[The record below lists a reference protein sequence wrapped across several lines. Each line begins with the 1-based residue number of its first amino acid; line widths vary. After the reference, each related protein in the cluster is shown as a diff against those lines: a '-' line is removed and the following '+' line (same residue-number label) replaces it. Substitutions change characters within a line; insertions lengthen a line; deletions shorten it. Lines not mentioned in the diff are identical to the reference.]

1 MPSKRCCLEHLNP
14 MTHRTIPI
22 VPVSGRPAADKIQV
36 RSISGLFTRW
46 RWAMVWITQLVYYG
60 LPWLSWNGRQAVLFD
75 LEASRF
81 FLFGAVLYPQD
92 LIYLAGLLVISA
104 LLLFFATTVAGRV
117 WCGFAC
123 PQTVYTE
130 LFQWIEHRTEGDR
143 QARLRLDRSPWTAEK
158 IARRSGKHLAWG
170 LLALWTG
177 FTLVGYFTPIRELA
191 LAVPYQLG
199 PWEGF
204 WIGFYSLATYGNAGY
219 LRESV
224 CLHMC
229 PYGRFQGSLM
239 DQRTLNV
246 AYDHHRG
253 EPRRAGADRDSRD
266 KSAGHCID
274 CTLCVQVCPTG
285 IDIRQGLQA
294 ACIGCGLCID
304 ACNQVMDKIEAPRGL
319 IRMASLMELGG
330 GASAQGTSFKRFWRP
345 RVVVYGTLLLIAIC
359 AVATAFVTRP
369 EVRLNVLRDRN
380 IMARMVE
387 HGAVENVYTLQL
399 MNASDRVQSLNV
411 MIEPNSDVSL
421 LHRSTVVLQPAQATN
436 LTVTARMPNAMA
448 ATKAG
453 EILNIHFN
461 VTDIDHPSAKPVREP
476 STFIVSR

>member
-1 MPSKRCCLEHLNP
+1 
-14 MTHRTIPI
+14 MTSRTIPI
-22 VPVSGRPAADKIQV
+22 VPVSGRPTTDKIQV
-36 RSISGLFTRW
+36 RSISGVFTRW

-60 LPWLSWNGRQAVLFD
+60 LPWLTVHGRQAVLFD

-104 LLLFFATTVAGRV
+104 LLLFFATTLTGRV

-123 PQTVYTE
+123 PQTVYTG
-130 LFQWIEHRTEGDR
+130 LFQWIERRTEGDR
-143 QARLRLDRSPWTAEK
+143 QARLRLDRGPWNAQK
-158 IARRSGKHLAWG
+158 LLRRGGKHLAWA

-204 WIGFYSLATYGNAGY
+204 WIGFYGLATYGNAGF

-239 DQRTLNV
+239 DPRTLNV
-246 AYDHHRG
+246 AYDHRRG
-253 EPRRAGADRDSRD
+253 EPRRAGADSDTRA

-285 IDIRQGLQA
+285 IDIRDGLQA

-304 ACNQVMDKIEAPRGL
+304 ACNQVMDKIVAPRGL
-319 IRMASLMELGG
+319 IRMASLLELGG
-330 GASAQGTSFKRFWRP
+330 DTSKPGRSLNRFWRP
-345 RVVVYGTLLLIAIC
+345 RVVVYGSLLLLAM
-359 AVATAFVTRP
+359 AAMTSAFLTRA
-369 EVRLNVLRDRN
+369 EVRLNVVRDRSV
-380 IMARMVE
+380 MARLVDQ
-387 HGAVENVYTLQL
+387 GAVENVYTLQL
-399 MNASDRVQSLNV
+399 MNASDHAQSLKLAV
-411 MIEPNSDVSL
+411 EPATGLSL
-421 LHRSTVVLQPAQATN
+421 LGPSTVVLPPAQAHTF
-436 LTVTARMPNAMA
+436 TVTAHMPQAVA
-448 ATKAG
+448 ASKAG
-453 EILNIHFN
+453 EIIDIHFE
-461 VTDIDHPSAKPVREP
+461 VSDPAHPSVPPVREP
-476 STFIVSR
+476 STFIVPR

>member
-1 MPSKRCCLEHLNP
+1 
-14 MTHRTIPI
+14 MTSRTIPI
-22 VPVSGRPAADKIQV
+22 VPVNHRPAEDKIQV
-36 RSISGLFTRW
+36 RSITGVFTRW

-60 LPWLSWNGRQAVLFD
+60 LPWLTVHGRQAVLFD
-75 LEASRF
+75 LEAGRF
-81 FLFGAVLYPQD
+81 ILFSAVLYPQD

-123 PQTVYTE
+123 PQTVYTG
-130 LFQWIEHRTEGDR
+130 LFQWIERRTEGDR
-143 QARLRLDRSPWTAEK
+143 QARLRLDRGPWNAQK
-158 IARRSGKHLAWG
+158 LLRRGGKHLAWA

-177 FTLVGYFTPIRELA
+177 FTLVGYCTPIRELA
-191 LAVPYQLG
+191 LAVPGQLG

-204 WIGFYSLATYGNAGY
+204 WIGFYGLATYGNAGF

-239 DQRTLNV
+239 DPRTLNV
-246 AYDHHRG
+246 AYDHRRG
-253 EPRRAGADRDSRD
+253 EPRRAGADSDTRA

-285 IDIRQGLQA
+285 IDIRDGLQA

-319 IRMASLMELGG
+319 IRLASLMELGG

-345 RVVVYGTLLLIAIC
+345 RVVVYGTLLLIAMS

-380 IMARMVE
+380 IMARTVDQ
-387 HGAVENVYTLQL
+387 GAVENVYTLQL
-399 MNASDRVQSLNV
+399 MNTSDREQSLKLSV
-411 MIEPNSDVSL
+411 EPATGLML
-421 LHRSTVVLQPAQATN
+421 LGPSTVVLPPAQAHTI
-436 LTVTARMPNAMA
+436 TVTAHMPQAVA

-453 EILNIHFN
+453 EIIDIHFE
-461 VTDIDHPSAKPVREP
+461 VTDPGHPSLPPVREP
-476 STFIVSR
+476 STFIVPR

>member
-1 MPSKRCCLEHLNP
+1 
-14 MTHRTIPI
+14 MTSRTIPI
-22 VPVSGRPAADKIQV
+22 VPVNHRPAEDKIQV
-36 RSISGLFTRW
+36 RSITGVFTRW

-60 LPWLSWNGRQAVLFD
+60 LPWLTVHGRQAVLFD
-75 LEASRF
+75 LEAGRF
-81 FLFGAVLYPQD
+81 FLFSAVLYPQD

-123 PQTVYTE
+123 PQTVYTG
-130 LFQWIEHRTEGDR
+130 LFQWIERRTEGDR
-143 QARLRLDRSPWTAEK
+143 QARLRLDRGPWNAQK
-158 IARRSGKHLAWG
+158 LLRRGGKHLAWA

-191 LAVPYQLG
+191 LAVPGQLG

-204 WIGFYSLATYGNAGY
+204 WIGFYGLATYGNAGF

-229 PYGRFQGSLM
+229 PYGRIQGSLM
-239 DQRTLNV
+239 DPRTLNV
-246 AYDHHRG
+246 AYDHRRG
-253 EPRRAGADRDSRD
+253 EPRRAGVDSDTRA

-285 IDIRQGLQA
+285 IDIRDGLQA

-319 IRMASLMELGG
+319 IRMASLLELGG
-330 GASAQGTSFKRFWRP
+330 DSSKPGRSLNRFWRP
-345 RVVVYGTLLLIAIC
+345 RVVVYGSLLLIAM
-359 AVATAFVTRP
+359 AAMTSAFLTRA
-369 EVRLNVLRDRN
+369 EVRLNVVRDRSV
-380 IMARMVE
+380 MARTVDQ
-387 HGAVENVYTLQL
+387 GAVENVYTLQL
-399 MNASDRVQSLNV
+399 MNASDRARSLNV
-411 MIEPNSDVSL
+411 AIEPSSRVNL
-421 LHRSTVVLQPAQATN
+421 LGPSTVVLPPAQAHTI
-436 LTVTARMPNAMA
+436 TVTAHMPQAVA

-453 EILNIHFN
+453 EIIDIHFE
-461 VTDIDHPSAKPVREP
+461 VTDPGHPSLPPVREP
-476 STFIVSR
+476 STFIVPR

>member
-1 MPSKRCCLEHLNP
+1 
-14 MTHRTIPI
+14 MTTRIIPI
-22 VPVSGRPAADKIQV
+22 VPANSRPTDNKIQV
-36 RSISGLFTRW
+36 RSISGVFTRW

-60 LPWLSWNGRQAVLFD
+60 LPWLSWNHRQAVLFD
-75 LEASRF
+75 LQADRF
-81 FLFGAVLYPQD
+81 FLFSAVLYPQD

-104 LLLFFATTVAGRV
+104 LLLFFATTLAGRV

-204 WIGFYSLATYGNAGY
+204 WIGFYGLATYGNAGF
-219 LRESV
+219 LRENV
-224 CLHMC
+224 CLHIC

-246 AYDHHRG
+246 AYDHSRG
-253 EPRRAGADRDSRD
+253 EPRRASTDSEIRA

-285 IDIRQGLQA
+285 IDIRDGLQA

-319 IRMASLMELGG
+319 IRMASLLELGG
-330 GASAQGTSFKRFWRP
+330 GTSAHGVSSTRFRRP
-345 RVVVYGTLLLIAIC
+345 RVAVYGTLLLIAMT
-359 AVATAFVTRP
+359 AVTTAFLTRA
-369 EVRLNVLRDRN
+369 EVRLNVVRDRSV
-380 IMARMVE
+380 MARMVDQ
-387 HGAVENVYTLQL
+387 GAVENVYTLQL
-399 MNASDRVQSLNV
+399 MNASDRVQSLNIA
-411 MIEPNSDVSL
+411 IEPATELNL
-421 LHRSTVVLQPAQATN
+421 LGHVAVVLQPAQAHS
-436 LTVTARMPNAMA
+436 LTVTARMPHAVA
-448 ATKAG
+448 ASKTG
-453 EILNIHFN
+453 EIVDIHFE
-461 VTDIDHPSAKPVREP
+461 VTDPDHPSLKPVSEP
-476 STFIVSR
+476 STFIVPR

>member
-1 MPSKRCCLEHLNP
+1 
-14 MTHRTIPI
+14 MTSRTIPI
-22 VPVSGRPAADKIQV
+22 VPVNHRPAEDKIQV
-36 RSISGLFTRW
+36 RSISGVFTRW

-60 LPWLSWNGRQAVLFD
+60 LPWLTVHGRQAVLFD
-75 LEASRF
+75 LEAGRF
-81 FLFGAVLYPQD
+81 FLFSAVLYPQD

-123 PQTVYTE
+123 PQTVYTG
-130 LFQWIEHRTEGDR
+130 LFQWIERRTEGDR
-143 QARLRLDRSPWTAEK
+143 QARLRLDRGPWNAQK
-158 IARRSGKHLAWG
+158 LLRRGGKHLAWA

-191 LAVPYQLG
+191 LAVPGQLG

-204 WIGFYSLATYGNAGY
+204 WIGFYGLATYGNAGF

-239 DQRTLNV
+239 DPRTLNV
-246 AYDHHRG
+246 AYDHRRG
-253 EPRRAGADRDSRD
+253 EPRRAGADSDTRA

-285 IDIRQGLQA
+285 IDIRDGLQA

-319 IRMASLMELGG
+319 IRMASLLELGG
-330 GASAQGTSFKRFWRP
+330 DTSRPGRSLNRFWRP
-345 RVVVYGTLLLIAIC
+345 RVVVYGSLLLIAM
-359 AVATAFVTRP
+359 AAMTSAFLTRA
-369 EVRLNVLRDRN
+369 EVRLNVVRDRSV
-380 IMARMVE
+380 MARTVDQ
-387 HGAVENVYTLQL
+387 GAVENVYTLQL
-399 MNASDRVQSLNV
+399 MNASDREQSLKLSV
-411 MIEPNSDVSL
+411 EPATGLML
-421 LHRSTVVLQPAQATN
+421 LGPSTVVLPPAQAHTI
-436 LTVTARMPNAMA
+436 TVTAHMPQAVA

-453 EILNIHFN
+453 EIIDIHFE
-461 VTDIDHPSAKPVREP
+461 VTDPGHPSLPPVREP
-476 STFIVSR
+476 STFIVPR

>member
-1 MPSKRCCLEHLNP
+1 
-14 MTHRTIPI
+14 MTSRTIPI
-22 VPVSGRPAADKIQV
+22 VPVNHRPAEDKIQV
-36 RSISGLFTRW
+36 RSITGVFTRW

-60 LPWLSWNGRQAVLFD
+60 LPWLTVHGRQAVLFD
-75 LEASRF
+75 LEAGRF
-81 FLFGAVLYPQD
+81 FLFSAVLYPQD

-123 PQTVYTE
+123 PQTVYTG
-130 LFQWIEHRTEGDR
+130 LFQWIERRTEGDR
-143 QARLRLDRSPWTAEK
+143 QARLRLDRGPWNAQK
-158 IARRSGKHLAWG
+158 LLRRGGKHLAWA

-191 LAVPYQLG
+191 LAVPGQLG

-204 WIGFYSLATYGNAGY
+204 WIGFYGLATYGNAGY

-239 DQRTLNV
+239 DPRTLNV
-246 AYDHHRG
+246 AYDHRRG
-253 EPRRAGADRDSRD
+253 EPRRAGADSDTRA

-285 IDIRQGLQA
+285 IDIRDGLQA

-319 IRMASLMELGG
+319 IRMASLLELGG
-330 GASAQGTSFKRFWRP
+330 DTSKPGRSLNRFWRP
-345 RVVVYGTLLLIAIC
+345 RVVVYGSLLVIAM
-359 AVATAFVTRP
+359 AAMTSTFLTRA
-369 EVRLNVLRDRN
+369 EVRLNVVRDRSV
-380 IMARMVE
+380 MARTVDQ
-387 HGAVENVYTLQL
+387 GAVENVYTLQL
-399 MNASDRVQSLNV
+399 MNASDREQSLKLSV
-411 MIEPNSDVSL
+411 EPATGLML
-421 LHRSTVVLQPAQATN
+421 LGPSTVVLPPAQAHTI
-436 LTVTARMPNAMA
+436 TVTAHMPQAVA

-453 EILNIHFN
+453 EIIDIHFE
-461 VTDIDHPSAKPVREP
+461 VTDPGHPSLPPVREP
-476 STFIVSR
+476 STFIVPR

>member
-1 MPSKRCCLEHLNP
+1 
-14 MTHRTIPI
+14 MTSRTIPI
-22 VPVSGRPAADKIQV
+22 VPVNHRPAEDKIQV
-36 RSISGLFTRW
+36 RSITGVFTRW

-60 LPWLSWNGRQAVLFD
+60 LPWLTVHGRQAVLFD
-75 LEASRF
+75 LEAGRF
-81 FLFGAVLYPQD
+81 FLFSAVLYPQD

-123 PQTVYTE
+123 PQTVYTG
-130 LFQWIEHRTEGDR
+130 LFQWIERRTEGDR
-143 QARLRLDRSPWTAEK
+143 QARLRLDRGPWNAQK
-158 IARRSGKHLAWG
+158 LLRRGGKHLAWA

-191 LAVPYQLG
+191 LAVPGQLG

-204 WIGFYSLATYGNAGY
+204 WIGFYGLATYGNAGF

-239 DQRTLNV
+239 DPRTLNV
-246 AYDHHRG
+246 AYDHRRG
-253 EPRRAGADRDSRD
+253 EPRRAGADSDTRA

-285 IDIRQGLQA
+285 IDIRDGLQA

-319 IRMASLMELGG
+319 IRMASLLELGG
-330 GASAQGTSFKRFWRP
+330 DTSKPGRSLNRFWRP
-345 RVVVYGTLLLIAIC
+345 RVVVYGSLLLIAM
-359 AVATAFVTRP
+359 AAMTSAFLTRA
-369 EVRLNVLRDRN
+369 EVRLNVVRDRSV
-380 IMARMVE
+380 MARTVDQ
-387 HGAVENVYTLQL
+387 GAVENVYTLQL
-399 MNASDRVQSLNV
+399 MNASDREQSLKLSV
-411 MIEPNSDVSL
+411 EPATGLML
-421 LHRSTVVLQPAQATN
+421 LGPSTVVLPPAQAHTI
-436 LTVTARMPNAMA
+436 TVTAHMPQAVA

-453 EILNIHFN
+453 EIIDIHFE
-461 VTDIDHPSAKPVREP
+461 VTDPGHPSLPPVREP
-476 STFIVSR
+476 STFIVPR

>member
-1 MPSKRCCLEHLNP
+1 
-14 MTHRTIPI
+14 MTLRIIPI
-22 VPVSGRPAADKIQV
+22 QPVPVMATGEKIQV

-46 RWAMVWITQLVYYG
+46 RWAMVWITQLAYYG
-60 LPWLSWNGRQAVLFD
+60 LPWLSWNDRQAVLFD
-75 LEASRF
+75 LQADRF

-92 LIYLAGLLVISA
+92 LIYLAGLLVLSA
-104 LLLFFATTVAGRV
+104 LLLFFATTLAGRV

-130 LFQWIEHRTEGDR
+130 LFQWIERRTEGDR
-143 QARLRLDRSPWTAEK
+143 QARLRLDRSPWSAEK
-158 IARRSGKHLAWG
+158 VARRGGKHLAWA

-204 WIGFYSLATYGNAGY
+204 WIGFYGLATYGNAGF

-246 AYDHHRG
+246 AYDHRRG
-253 EPRRAGADRDSRD
+253 EPRRAATDRDSRN

-285 IDIRQGLQA
+285 IDIRNGLQA

-319 IRMASLMELGG
+319 IRMASLVELGG
-330 GASAQGTSFKRFWRP
+330 GTSAPAALLKRFWRP
-345 RVVVYGTLLLIAIC
+345 RVVVYGTLLLIALG
-359 AVATAFVTRP
+359 AVITAFLIRP

-380 IMARMVE
+380 VMARTVDQ
-387 HGAVENVYTLQL
+387 GAVENVYTLQL
-399 MNASDRVQSLNV
+399 MNATDRVQSLNV
-411 MIEPNSDVSL
+411 VIEPDSEVRL
-421 LHRSTVVLQPAQATN
+421 LSPSAVLLQPAQATTF
-436 LTVTARMPNAMA
+436 TVTARMHSEVAIS
-448 ATKAG
+448 KAG
-453 EILNIHFN
+453 EIIDIHFE
-461 VTDIDHPSAKPVREP
+461 VTDPDHPSLQRIRER
-476 STFIVSR
+476 STFIVPR

>member
-1 MPSKRCCLEHLNP
+1 
-14 MTHRTIPI
+14 MTTRIIPI
-22 VPVSGRPAADKIQV
+22 VPANSPSSPDKIQM
-36 RSISGLFTRW
+36 RAISGLFTRW
-46 RWAMVWITQLVYYG
+46 RWAMVWITQLAYYG
-60 LPWLSWNGRQAVLFD
+60 LPWLSWNHRQAVLFD

-92 LIYLAGLLVISA
+92 LIYLAGLLVLSA
-104 LLLFFATTVAGRV
+104 LLLFFATTLAGRV

-130 LFQWIEHRTEGDR
+130 LFQWIERRAEGDR
-143 QARLRLDRSPWTAEK
+143 QARLRLDRSPWSAQK
-158 IARRSGKHLAWG
+158 VLRRGGKHLGWG

-191 LAVPYQLG
+191 QAVPYQLG
-199 PWEGF
+199 NWEMF
-204 WIGFYSLATYGNAGY
+204 WIGFYGLATYGNAGF

-246 AYDHHRG
+246 AYDYRRG
-253 EPRRAGADRDSRD
+253 EPRRAGADSDSRD

-285 IDIRQGLQA
+285 IDIRNGLQA

-319 IRMASLMELGG
+319 IRLASLMELGSG
-330 GASAQGTSFKRFWRP
+330 TSAPGASLKQFRRP
-345 RVVVYGTLLLIAIC
+345 RVVVYGTLLLIAIST
-359 AVATAFVTRP
+359 VTTAFLTRP

-380 IMARMVE
+380 VMARMVE
-387 HGAVENVYTLQL
+387 QGAVENVYTLQL
-399 MNASDRVQSLNV
+399 MNASDRVKTLKIGV
-411 MIEPNSDVSL
+411 DLADELSL
-421 LHRSTVVLQPAQATN
+421 LSPSTVVLKPAQAST
-436 LTVTARMPNAMA
+436 LTVTAHMHSEVA
-448 ATKAG
+448 ASKAG
-453 EILNIHFN
+453 EIIDIHFE
-461 VTDIDHPSAKPVREP
+461 VTDTDNPSMKRVREP
-476 STFIVSR
+476 STFIVPR

>member
-1 MPSKRCCLEHLNP
+1 
-14 MTHRTIPI
+14 MTSRTIPI
-22 VPVSGRPAADKIQV
+22 VPVNHRPAEDKIQV
-36 RSISGLFTRW
+36 RSITGVFTRW

-60 LPWLSWNGRQAVLFD
+60 LPWLTVHGRQAVLFD
-75 LEASRF
+75 LEAGRF
-81 FLFGAVLYPQD
+81 FLFSAVLYPQD

-123 PQTVYTE
+123 PQTVYTG
-130 LFQWIEHRTEGDR
+130 LFQWIERRTEGDR
-143 QARLRLDRSPWTAEK
+143 QARLRLDRGPWNAQK
-158 IARRSGKHLAWG
+158 LLRRGGKHLAWA

-191 LAVPYQLG
+191 LAVPGQLG

-204 WIGFYSLATYGNAGY
+204 WIGFYGLATYGNAGF

-239 DQRTLNV
+239 DPRTLNV
-246 AYDHHRG
+246 AYDHRRG
-253 EPRRAGADRDSRD
+253 EPRRAGADSDTRA

-285 IDIRQGLQA
+285 IDIRDGLQA

-319 IRMASLMELGG
+319 IRMASLLELGG
-330 GASAQGTSFKRFWRP
+330 DSSKPGRSLNRFWRP
-345 RVVVYGTLLLIAIC
+345 RVVVYGSLLVIAM
-359 AVATAFVTRP
+359 AAMTTAFLTRA
-369 EVRLNVLRDRN
+369 EVRLNVVRP
-380 IMARMVE
+380 
-387 HGAVENVYTLQL
+387 H
-399 MNASDRVQSLNV
+399 NA
-411 MIEPNSDVSL
+411 
-421 LHRSTVVLQPAQATN
+421 
-436 LTVTARMPNAMA
+436 LTPPTGIR
-448 ATKAG
+448 
-453 EILNIHFN
+453 
-461 VTDIDHPSAKPVREP
+461 RC
-476 STFIVSR
+476 

>member
-1 MPSKRCCLEHLNP
+1 
-14 MTHRTIPI
+14 MTSRTIPI
-22 VPVSGRPAADKIQV
+22 VPVNHRPAEDKIQV
-36 RSISGLFTRW
+36 RSITGVFTRW

-60 LPWLSWNGRQAVLFD
+60 LPWLTVHGRQAVLFD
-75 LEASRF
+75 LEAGRF
-81 FLFGAVLYPQD
+81 FLFSAVLYPQD

-123 PQTVYTE
+123 PQTVYTG
-130 LFQWIEHRTEGDR
+130 LFQWIERRTEGDR
-143 QARLRLDRSPWTAEK
+143 QARLRLDRGPWNAQK
-158 IARRSGKHLAWG
+158 LLRRGGKHLAWA

-191 LAVPYQLG
+191 LAVPGQLG

-204 WIGFYSLATYGNAGY
+204 WIGFYGLATYGNAGY

-239 DQRTLNV
+239 DPRTLNV
-246 AYDHHRG
+246 AYDHRRG
-253 EPRRAGADRDSRD
+253 EPRRAGADSDTRA

-285 IDIRQGLQA
+285 IDIRDGLQA

-319 IRMASLMELGG
+319 IRMASLLELGG
-330 GASAQGTSFKRFWRP
+330 DTSRPGRSLNRFWRP
-345 RVVVYGTLLLIAIC
+345 RVVVYGSLLLIAM
-359 AVATAFVTRP
+359 AAMTSAFLTRA
-369 EVRLNVLRDRN
+369 EVRLNVVRDRSV
-380 IMARMVE
+380 MARTVDQ
-387 HGAVENVYTLQL
+387 GAVENVYTLQL
-399 MNASDRVQSLNV
+399 MNASDREQSLKLSV
-411 MIEPNSDVSL
+411 EPATGLML
-421 LHRSTVVLQPAQATN
+421 LGPSTVVLPPAQAHTI
-436 LTVTARMPNAMA
+436 TVTAHMPQAVA

-453 EILNIHFN
+453 EIIDIHFE
-461 VTDIDHPSAKPVREP
+461 VTDPGHPSLPPVREP
-476 STFIVSR
+476 STFIVPR

>member
-1 MPSKRCCLEHLNP
+1 MNP
-14 MTHRTIPI
+14 RIIPI
-22 VPVSGRPAADKIQV
+22 QPVPVTATGEKIQV

-46 RWAMVWITQLVYYG
+46 RWAMVWITQLAYYG
-60 LPWLSWNGRQAVLFD
+60 LPWLSWNQRQAVLFD
-75 LEASRF
+75 LQADRF

-92 LIYLAGLLVISA
+92 LIYLAGLLVLSA
-104 LLLFFATTVAGRV
+104 LLLFFATTLAGRV

-130 LFQWIEHRTEGDR
+130 LFQWIERRTEGDR

-158 IARRSGKHLAWG
+158 VARRGGKHLAWA

-204 WIGFYSLATYGNAGY
+204 WIGFYGLATYGNAGF

-246 AYDHHRG
+246 AYDHRRG
-253 EPRRAGADRDSRD
+253 EPRRAATDRDSRN

-285 IDIRQGLQA
+285 IDIRNGLQA

-319 IRMASLMELGG
+319 IRMASLVELGG
-330 GASAQGTSFKRFWRP
+330 GTSAPGALLKRFWRP
-345 RVVVYGTLLLIAIC
+345 RVVVYGTLLLIALG
-359 AVATAFVTRP
+359 AVTTAFLTRS
-369 EVRLNVLRDRN
+369 EVRLNVVRDRSV
-380 IMARMVE
+380 MARTVDQ
-387 HGAVENVYTLQL
+387 GAVENVYTLLL

-411 MIEPNSDVSL
+411 VIDPASEVRL
-421 LHRSTVVLQPAQATN
+421 LTPSTVLLQPAQAST
-436 LTVTARMPNAMA
+436 LTVTALMSSEVA
-448 ATKAG
+448 ALRAG
-453 EILNIHFN
+453 EIIDIHFE
-461 VTDIDHPSAKPVREP
+461 VTDPDHLSLQRVRER
-476 STFIVSR
+476 STFIVPR

>member
-1 MPSKRCCLEHLNP
+1 

-204 WIGFYSLATYGNAGY
+204 WIGFYSLAT
-219 LRESV
+219 
-224 CLHMC
+224 
-229 PYGRFQGSLM
+229 
-239 DQRTLNV
+239 
-246 AYDHHRG
+246 
-253 EPRRAGADRDSRD
+253 
-266 KSAGHCID
+266 
-274 CTLCVQVCPTG
+274 
-285 IDIRQGLQA
+285 
-294 ACIGCGLCID
+294 
-304 ACNQVMDKIEAPRGL
+304 
-319 IRMASLMELGG
+319 
-330 GASAQGTSFKRFWRP
+330 
-345 RVVVYGTLLLIAIC
+345 
-359 AVATAFVTRP
+359 
-369 EVRLNVLRDRN
+369 
-380 IMARMVE
+380 
-387 HGAVENVYTLQL
+387 
-399 MNASDRVQSLNV
+399 
-411 MIEPNSDVSL
+411 
-421 LHRSTVVLQPAQATN
+421 
-436 LTVTARMPNAMA
+436 
-448 ATKAG
+448 
-453 EILNIHFN
+453 
-461 VTDIDHPSAKPVREP
+461 
-476 STFIVSR
+476 